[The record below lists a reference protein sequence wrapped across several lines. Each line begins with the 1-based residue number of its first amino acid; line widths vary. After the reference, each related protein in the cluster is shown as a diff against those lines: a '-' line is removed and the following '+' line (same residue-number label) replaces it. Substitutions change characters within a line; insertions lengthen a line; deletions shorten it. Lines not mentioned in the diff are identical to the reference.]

1 MIQKRFMRFDS
12 AFKPLVALGFLL
24 PYMIAGAGEWQPR
37 RLLAFTGDSCQAW
50 EATAAP
56 AAGYAEAKAS
66 QSDITFRGTQ
76 IGTRFHLQV
85 DEAYRVELDVIN
97 RSGRPTRFVGSLYN
111 SFGDPLVLVAL
122 DSDCEQQVARQIRYS
137 ENGQAISIVS
147 LDAALAP
154 RGEPDWLNPP
164 LLFVERA
171 DDKALKHPG
180 DATPLRVGMVDS
192 GVNYRLPEINRR
204 LARDE
209 NDRLIGFDFWEMD
222 DLPFDAH
229 PVDSGFFVQRH
240 GTRTASLLLREAPGI
255 ELVPYRYPRPD
266 MSRMQALVEHAA
278 SNQVGIVGMPLGSN
292 RQEDW
297 AAFARAARAHP
308 HMLFIVSAGND
319 GRDIDERPVYP
330 AALDLDNI
338 VVVTSADD
346 FVRPAVRTNWGRI
359 SVDYLV
365 PAERLETMDYSG
377 KSTRVSGS
385 SYAVARVTALAARL
399 KISRRDLRAADIVAE
414 LSKRYGDPNSGA
426 LDWVSSGYIADP
438 LAVAPI
444 RLEPL
449 PDLVI
454 SRPETKAGV
463 SLPLDVLV
471 LDPRWTQRT
480 VEQALQT
487 AYDILWQCNLI
498 GGNITVRAFD
508 GDDYLR
514 DLSTGSAR
522 TLLEAAD
529 SKHATVVFAR
539 DTRMQAQFT
548 GEAFG
553 IGNTRMRPWLSN
565 SVWLMLDVDDPGIA
579 LAHELYHV
587 LANNGDHVD
596 GVANLMQGRT
606 RPDST
611 QLTPEQCELAVV
623 NGLANRLLQD

>member
-1 MIQKRFMRFDS
+1 
-12 AFKPLVALGFLL
+12 
-24 PYMIAGAGEWQPR
+24 
-37 RLLAFTGDSCQAW
+37 
-50 EATAAP
+50 
-56 AAGYAEAKAS
+56 
-66 QSDITFRGTQ
+66 
-76 IGTRFHLQV
+76 
-85 DEAYRVELDVIN
+85 
-97 RSGRPTRFVGSLYN
+97 
-111 SFGDPLVLVAL
+111 
-122 DSDCEQQVARQIRYS
+122 
-137 ENGQAISIVS
+137 
-147 LDAALAP
+147 
-154 RGEPDWLNPP
+154 
-164 LLFVERA
+164 
-171 DDKALKHPG
+171 
-180 DATPLRVGMVDS
+180 
-192 GVNYRLPEINRR
+192 
-204 LARDE
+204 
-209 NDRLIGFDFWEMD
+209 
-222 DLPFDAH
+222 
-229 PVDSGFFVQRH
+229 
-240 GTRTASLLLREAPGI
+240 
-255 ELVPYRYPRPD
+255 
-266 MSRMQALVEHAA
+266 
-278 SNQVGIVGMPLGSN
+278 MPLGSN

-297 AAFARAARAHP
+297 ADFARAARAHP

-346 FVRPAVRTNWGRI
+346 FVRPAERTNWGRI

-365 PAERLETMDYSG
+365 PAERLDTMDYSG

-399 KISRRDLRAADIVAE
+399 KMSRRDLRAADIVAE
-414 LSKRYGDPNSGA
+414 LRQRYGDPGSGA

-438 LAVAPI
+438 LAAAPI

-454 SRPETKAGV
+454 SRPETRVGV
-463 SLPLDVLV
+463 FLPLDVLV
-471 LDPRWTQRT
+471 LDPRWTRRT

-487 AYDILWQCNLI
+487 AYDILWQCNLLPGDVSI
-498 GGNITVRAFD
+498 RAFD

-522 TLLEAAD
+522 TLLETAD
-529 SKHATVVFAR
+529 SRHATVVFAR

-553 IGNTRMRPWLSN
+553 IGNTRRRPWLTN

-587 LANNGDHVD
+587 LANSGDHVD